1 MSSDTEALVME
12 IALTALKDKGMS
24 DKIGDKLD
32 LSDQELEKI
41 KIFPL
46 TQQKKIYQ
54 ADCGLNAHLVQRYST
69 SQNLKKTILFAG
81 NAVIILE

>member
-32 LSDQELEKI
+32 LSDQELEYI
-41 KIFPL
+41 KIFLDLYLIKENPNKD
-46 TQQKKIYQ
+46 TDVVTWSNIDK
-54 ADCGLNAHLVQRYST
+54 
-69 SQNLKKTILFAG
+69 
-81 NAVIILE
+81 

>member
-41 KIFPL
+41 KIFL
-46 TQQKKIYQ
+46 DLY
-54 ADCGLNAHLVQRYST
+54 LNKENPNKDTDVVTWS
-69 SQNLKKTILFAG
+69 NIDK
-81 NAVIILE
+81 

>member
-24 DKIGDKLD
+24 DKIGVKLD

-41 KIFPL
+41 KIFL
-46 TQQKKIYQ
+46 DLY
-54 ADCGLNAHLVQRYST
+54 LNKENPNKDTDVVTWS
-69 SQNLKKTILFAG
+69 NIDK
-81 NAVIILE
+81 